1 MGESRLRSGHAVVL
15 GGSMA
20 GLLAARVLADHFRS
34 VTLVERDE
42 LPTETANRR
51 GVPQGR
57 HTHGL
62 LASGRDTLEQLFP
75 GFSDDLVAQGA
86 IAVDV
91 LADARWFF
99 EGAPLARPITEMKG
113 LMSTRPFLEANV
125 RARVRALPNVDVRTG
140 CQAMSLVADERGTR
154 VTGVRVQNGTSI
166 DADLVVDATGRGSRA
181 PQWLRTMGYQAPDE
195 ERVEIGVS
203 YCTRFFKR
211 EPHHLNGD
219 FAAIAPPTPDGK
231 RGGVMLAQEG
241 DRWTVTLI
249 AHFVEGAGEDLES
262 FRAFAAML
270 PSMDIHDVVNEA
282 EPIGDAVRS
291 KFPAS
296 VRCRYERLTVWPE
309 GFVVM
314 GDAICSFNP
323 IYGQGMSVSALEALA
338 LGEVLA
344 AGTQKVARRFFKRAA
359 RIVDG
364 PWTTA
369 VGNDLRMPEAV
380 GPRSVIGNVINAYV
394 ARLHRVAQTDGE
406 LARRFMRVANLLD
419 EPPALF
425 APSTVWRVLRPGRLR
440 LAQERPSVQGAAPR
454 TGRTQVGQVG

>member
-1 MGESRLRSGHAVVL
+1 MGESTLRSGHAVVL

-20 GLLAARVLADHFRS
+20 GLLATRVLADHFTR

-42 LPTETANRR
+42 LPTEAAHRR

-75 GFSDDLVAQGA
+75 GFSNDLVAHGA
-86 IAVDV
+86 IPVDV

-99 EGAPLARPITEMKG
+99 EGGPLARPATEMKG
-113 LMSTRPFLEANV
+113 LMSTRPLLEASV
-125 RARVRALPNVDVRTG
+125 RVRVRALPNVTVRMG
-140 CQAMSLVADERGTR
+140 CQAMNVVADERGAR
-154 VTGVRVQNGTSI
+154 VTGVRLQNGTSI
-166 DADLVVDATGRGSRA
+166 DADLVVDATGRGSHA
-181 PQWLRTMGYQAPDE
+181 PQWLRTMGYPAPDE
-195 ERVEIGVS
+195 ERVDVGLT
-203 YCTRFFKR
+203 YLTRFFKR
-211 EPHHLNGD
+211 ERHHLDGD
-219 FAAIAPPTPDGK
+219 CAAITPPTPDGK

-270 PSMDIHDVVNEA
+270 PSMDIHDVVSVA

-296 VRCRYERLTVWPE
+296 VRRRYERLTTWPD

-338 LGEVLA
+338 LGDVLA
-344 AGTQKVARRFFKRAA
+344 ASHDNVGRRFFTRAA

-380 GPRSVIGNVINAYV
+380 GPRSAIGNVINTYV
-394 ARLHRVAQTDGE
+394 ARLHRAAQTDGE

-425 APSTVWRVLRPGRLR
+425 APSTVWRVLRPGRR
-440 LAQERPSVQGAAPR
+440 RQPQTRPEVLSAA
-454 TGRTQVGQVG
+454 GRRQVGQVG